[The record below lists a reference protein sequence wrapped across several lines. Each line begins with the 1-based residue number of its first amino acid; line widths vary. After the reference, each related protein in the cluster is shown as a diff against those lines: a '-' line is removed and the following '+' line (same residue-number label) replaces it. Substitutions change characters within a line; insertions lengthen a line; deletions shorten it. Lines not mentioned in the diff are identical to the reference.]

1 MATVA
6 ERIAEIQAILEA
18 GVSQVSYGG
27 TTTTYDF
34 AQLRAEL
41 RRLQSADDDEP
52 NRRPA
57 AASVFLGGF

>member
-18 GVSQVSYGG
+18 GVSSVSYGG

-34 AQLRAEL
+34 EQLRAEL
-41 RRLQSADDDEP
+41 RRLQSADDETP

-57 AASVFLGGF
+57 AASVHLGGF

>member
-6 ERIAEIQAILEA
+6 ERIAELQAILEA

-34 AQLRAEL
+34 ESLRAEL
-41 RRLQSADDDEP
+41 RRLQSADDSTP
-52 NRRPA
+52 NRRPV
-57 AASVFLGGF
+57 AASVHLGGF